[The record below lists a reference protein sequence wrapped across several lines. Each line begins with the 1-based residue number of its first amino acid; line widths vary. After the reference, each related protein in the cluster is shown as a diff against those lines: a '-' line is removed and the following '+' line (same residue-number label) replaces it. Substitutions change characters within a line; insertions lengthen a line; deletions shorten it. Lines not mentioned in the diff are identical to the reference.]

1 MKTLIEILLE
11 SPMYLDV
18 PLQERV
24 WLLNHLEEQYPEPNA
39 NETEKEER
47 KQR

>member
-24 WLLNHLEEQYPEPNA
+24 WLLNHLEEQYPEPDA
-39 NETEKEER
+39 KETGKEER
-47 KQR
+47 K